1 MKRNV
6 YGYKVT
12 GPDSKCKD
20 FKYEAGT
27 RYKYDNEIELC
38 KSGYHFCEKLI
49 DCFSY
54 YRFSPKNKVFKITAR
69 GKIITGENKSVTNDI
84 EIIEELSWQEVLEMV
99 NTGTGNTGYNN
110 TGNENSGNANSGNE
124 NSGCGNSGNRNS
136 GDWNSGNRNLG
147 NDNSGNRNSSDGNSG
162 CENSSYRNSGYRNS
176 GNRNSGDE
184 NSGNGN
190 SGVEN
195 SGDWNSGN
203 WNTGNRNAGSWNT
216 CNNTSGL
223 FNTKE
228 QTVFIFNKDSGL
240 TRKEFYEQYSV
251 PACLCFELNE
261 WIEIS
266 DMTDEEKKTHPE
278 YEALG
283 GYLRTYN
290 YKEAAQKS
298 ISQAT
303 EDEKS
308 QIRALPHYDP
318 NIFEEIFGIRI

>member
-1 MKRNV
+1 MKWIDRRRIKMKRYV

-12 GPDSKCKD
+12 GPDSKCRD

-27 RYKYDNEIELC
+27 RYKYDNKIKLC
-38 KSGYHFCEKLI
+38 KSGFHFCEKLI

-54 YRFSPKNKVFKITAR
+54 YRFSPENKVFKIIAR
-69 GKIITGENKSVTNDI
+69 GKIITGDNKSVTNDI
-84 EIIEELSWQEVLEMV
+84 EIIEELSWQEVREMV

-110 TGNENSGNANSGNE
+110 SGDWNSGNRNSGNR
-124 NSGCGNSGNRNS
+124 NSGDGNSGNRNS
-136 GDWNSGNRNLG
+136 GDG
-147 NDNSGNRNSSDGNSG
+147 NSGNRNSGD
-162 CENSSYRNSGYRNS
+162 RNS
-176 GNRNSGDE
+176 GNRNSGDCNSGYWNSGDG

-190 SGVEN
+190 SGNGN
-195 SGDWNSGN
+195 SGH
-203 WNTGNRNAGSWNT
+203 WNTGSWNT

-251 PACLCFELNE
+251 PACLCFGLNE

-298 ISQAT
+298 ISRAT

-308 QIRALPHYDP
+308 QIRALPNYDP
-318 NIFEEIFGIRI
+318 GIFEEIFGIRI